1 MATFGW
7 VPMPWQREALEVAF
21 EVDSFGQ
28 LWYRDITIVVPRQS
42 GKTTIVLP
50 WGVHRMIGWPERQR
64 VVYIAQTASDGKEK
78 LTVDFLPAL
87 EKSPLRKLLI
97 PNRLGQLAHLANGS
111 VHLKWANGSRWD
123 VKPPTEKAGHGGTLH
138 LSIGDE
144 IFSVKDTRLEAAL
157 KPATITVDD
166 RQSLW
171 ISTAGDTKLKS
182 PFLWSKVER
191 GRRRVELV
199 RADPSELD
207 RSRSMFIEYSAPH
220 DADVLDPV
228 TWWSTMPALGFTQTI
243 ESVRSIFSDEE
254 MTEREIRR
262 AFFCQ
267 WGEDLSTDW
276 KIPRDN
282 WDARKDPE
290 SQIGETLIW
299 VPDVS
304 PDRAW
309 ASISVASV
317 REDGRVHLETVDDG
331 PGTDWLIGGDDRA
344 EDDVAR
350 LHGLEHLV
358 REYGGEVWYD
368 FLTVGSFATD
378 MRDAGIEAQPV
389 ETRDVMVAAPMLLD
403 WVLNDRVR
411 HLGQSELDD
420 ALAGAATKTFGD
432 GWKWSRGNSMRPITA
447 LVSVSLALRMLAKR
461 LPDLNYDPLASLRET
476 VTHTQ
481 AVAPPYS
488 WRCSCGQLSVGTAE
502 DPALYADHL
511 RHIERETP

>member
-7 VPMPWQREALEVAF
+7 SPMPWQREALEIAF
-21 EVDSFGQ
+21 EVDAFGQ

-64 VVYIAQTASDGKEK
+64 LVYIAQTASDGKEK

-87 EKSPLRKLLI
+87 ESSPLRKLLI

-144 IFSVKDTRLEAAL
+144 IFGLKDTRLEAAL

-171 ISTAGDTKLKS
+171 ISTAGETKHKS

-199 RADPSELD
+199 RADPTELD
-207 RSRSMFIEYSAPH
+207 RSRTMYIEYSADA
-220 DADVLDPV
+220 DADVLDPM
-228 TWWSTMPALGFTQTI
+228 TWWATMPALGFTQTI
-243 ESVRSIFSDEE
+243 DSVRSIFEDEE

-267 WGEDLSTDW
+267 WGDDLATDW

-282 WDARKDPE
+282 WVAQRDTE
-290 SQIGETLIW
+290 SQISDRLTW
-299 VPDVS
+299 VLDVS

-309 ASISVASV
+309 ASIGVAAV
-317 REDGRVHLETVDDG
+317 RDDGSFHLEVVSDG
-331 PGTDWLIGGDDRA
+331 PGTDWLIDGDETRDLR
-344 EDDVAR
+344 
-350 LHGLEHLV
+350 GLADLV
-358 REYGGEVWYD
+358 RDHGGEVYAD
-368 FLTVGSFATD
+368 FLTVGALGPD
-378 MRDAGIEAQPV
+378 LLEAGIDIHWMGAD
-389 ETRDVMVAAPMLLD
+389 DVKAAAPMLLD
-403 WVLNDRVR
+403 FVLNRRVW
-411 HLGQSELDD
+411 HLGQAELDE
-420 ALAGAATKTFGD
+420 ALASAATSIFGD
-432 GWKWSRGNSMRPITA
+432 GWKWSRGKSMRPITA
-447 LVSVSLALRMLAKR
+447 LVVVTFALRMLLKS
-461 LPDLNYDPLASLRET
+461 LPDINYDPLAALRE
-476 VTHTQ
+476 
-481 AVAPPYS
+481 
-488 WRCSCGQLSVGTAE
+488 GT
-502 DPALYADHL
+502 
-511 RHIERETP
+511 ETP